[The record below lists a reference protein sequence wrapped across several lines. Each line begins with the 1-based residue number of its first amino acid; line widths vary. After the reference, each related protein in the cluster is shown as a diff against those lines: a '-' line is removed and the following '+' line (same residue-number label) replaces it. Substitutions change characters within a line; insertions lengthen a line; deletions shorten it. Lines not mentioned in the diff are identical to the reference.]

1 MRTRNPSSR
10 LNVLVV
16 GSGGREHAIV
26 WKLARSPRIGRIV
39 AAPGNPGIGRL
50 AACAPVGA
58 TDVAG
63 LVRLARETECSLV
76 VVGPEAP
83 LAAGLADV
91 MRDQGMAVFGPS
103 AAAARIESSK
113 HYAKGVMARA
123 GIPTARCEAF
133 TDLGRA
139 RDVARAT
146 AQEAGGVVVKLDCLA
161 AGKGVVVAGSPEEA
175 GRAVDELSAMGGRRG
190 CRILVEERLVGP
202 EASVMCLSDGAD
214 IWVLPPARDHKR
226 ALDGDQGP
234 NTGGMGAVAPA
245 SLAADAM
252 EADSGVM
259 MTDGPTRS
267 ALGAG
272 LAVSEVRPTSAAE
285 LTDKAI
291 LADIERTILKP
302 AIEQMAA
309 EGTPFVGALFAGL
322 MLTSE
327 GPRVLEFNCRL
338 GDPETQ
344 AVLPLVDV
352 DLLDLVEAACHGHLG
367 RVGVGVGVGVDT
379 GSAGSRRG
387 PGVGV
392 SSGSGRLGHQAP
404 MVGFGAA
411 SSGISCGLH
420 STCVVMASPGYPGP
434 HKTGIPIGIPDPL
447 PEGVV
452 VFHAGTALDD
462 GQLVSAGGRV
472 LDVVGVAS
480 SAAQSRQLAYDAV
493 EQIGFEGAH
502 YRRDIG
508 VI

>member
-1 MRTRNPSSR
+1 MKTRNPSVRS
-10 LNVLVV
+10 NVLVV

-26 WKLARSPRIGRIV
+26 WKLAQSPRVRRIV

-50 AACAPVGA
+50 AACMPVGA

-76 VVGPEAP
+76 IVGPEAP
-83 LAAGLADV
+83 LAAGLADA
-91 MRDQGMAVFGPS
+91 MRDQGIAVFGPS

-113 HYAKGVMARA
+113 HHAKGVMARA
-123 GIPTARCEAF
+123 RISTAHCEAF

-139 RDVARAT
+139 RDAARGI

-175 GRAVDELSAMGGRRG
+175 VSAVDELTAMGGGRG
-190 CRILVEERLVGP
+190 CKILVEERLVGP

-226 ALDGDQGP
+226 ALDGDRGP
-234 NTGGMGAVAPA
+234 NTGGMGAVAPVSLVTGA
-245 SLAADAM
+245 MLAA
-252 EADSGVM
+252 
-259 MTDGPTRS
+259 
-267 ALGAG
+267 
-272 LAVSEVRPTSAAE
+272 
-285 LTDKAI
+285 
-291 LADIERTILKP
+291 IERTILRP

-327 GPRVLEFNCRL
+327 GPKVLEFNCRL

-344 AVLPLVDV
+344 AVLPLVDM
-352 DLLDLVEAACHGHLG
+352 DLLELVEAACHGQLG
-367 RVGVGVGVGVDT
+367 RMVAA
-379 GSAGSRRG
+379 AGSG
-387 PGVGV
+387 AGVN
-392 SSGSGRLGHQAP
+392 SDSGRASRASTAGSD
-404 MVGFGAA
+404 AA
-411 SSGISCGLH
+411 SSGVAHGLH

-434 HKTGIPIGIPDPL
+434 PKTGIPISIPDPL
-447 PEGVV
+447 PAGVTL
-452 VFHAGTALDD
+452 FHAGTAVDD
-462 GQLVSAGGRV
+462 GRLVSAGGRV

-480 SAAQSRQLAYDAV
+480 SAAESRQLAYDAV
-493 EQIGFEGAH
+493 ECIGFEGAH

-508 VI
+508 AI

>member
-1 MRTRNPSSR
+1 
-10 LNVLVV
+10 VLVV

-26 WKLARSPRIGRIV
+26 WKLARSPRIGRVI

-63 LVRLARETECSLV
+63 LVRLAREAECSLV

-83 LAAGLADV
+83 LAAGLADA
-91 MRDQGMAVFGPS
+91 MRAIGVTVFGPS

-123 GIPTARCEAF
+123 GIPTAHCEAF
-133 TDLGRA
+133 TDVGRA
-139 RDVARAT
+139 RDAART
-146 AQEAGGVVVKLDCLA
+146 IAQEAGGVVVKLDCLA
-161 AGKGVVVAGSPEEA
+161 AGKGVVVADSPEEA
-175 GRAVDELSAMGGRRG
+175 GRAVDELGAMGAGRG
-190 CRILVEERLVGP
+190 CKILVEERLVGP

-245 SLAADAM
+245 SLVYEATQADL
-252 EADSGVM
+252 GV
-259 MTDGPTRS
+259 TLTNGT
-267 ALGAG
+267 AQ
-272 LAVSEVRPTSAAE
+272 LAR
-285 LTDKAI
+285 DAI
-291 LADIERTILKP
+291 LADRAMLAEIERTILKP
-302 AIEQMAA
+302 AIDQMAV

-322 MLTSE
+322 MLASE
-327 GPRVLEFNCRL
+327 GPKVLEFNCRL

-352 DLLDLVEAACHGHLG
+352 DLLDLVEAACHGQL
-367 RVGVGVGVGVDT
+367 RGVRAGT
-379 GSAGSRRG
+379 GPAQHAPVAGSG
-387 PGVGV
+387 
-392 SSGSGRLGHQAP
+392 
-404 MVGFGAA
+404 GAFNGT
-411 SSGISCGLH
+411 SDGLH

-434 HKTGIPIGIPDPL
+434 HRTGIPVSIPDPL

-452 VFHAGTALDD
+452 AFHAGTALDD

-472 LDVVGVAS
+472 IGVVGIAS
-480 SAAQSRQLAYDAV
+480 SAAQSRKLAYDV
-493 EQIGFEGAH
+493 VGRIGFEGAH

-508 VI
+508 AI

>member
-1 MRTRNPSSR
+1 MKTRNPSVRPS
-10 LNVLVV
+10 VLVV

-39 AAPGNPGIGRL
+39 AAPGNPGIGQL

-58 TDVAG
+58 TDVDG
-63 LVRLARETECSLV
+63 LVRLAREAECSLV

-83 LAAGLADV
+83 LAAGLADA
-91 MRDQGMAVFGPS
+91 MRAQGMTVFGPS

-123 GIPTARCEAF
+123 GIPTAHCEAF
-133 TDLGRA
+133 TDLGSA
-139 RDVARAT
+139 RDAART
-146 AQEAGGVVVKLDCLA
+146 IAQEAGGVVVKLDCLA

-175 GRAVDELSAMGGRRG
+175 GRAVDELGAMGGGQG
-190 CRILVEERLVGP
+190 CKILVEERLVGP

-226 ALDGDQGP
+226 ALNGDQGP

-245 SLAADAM
+245 SLAGDA
-252 EADSGVM
+252 VL
-259 MTDGPTRS
+259 TDQ
-267 ALGAG
+267 AM
-272 LAVSEVRPTSAAE
+272 LAV
-285 LTDKAI
+285 
-291 LADIERTILKP
+291 IERTILRP
-302 AIEQMAA
+302 VIEQMAA

-327 GPRVLEFNCRL
+327 GPKALEFNCRL

-352 DLLDLVEAACHGHLG
+352 DLLDLVEAACHGQLG
-367 RVGVGVGVGVDT
+367 GVGVG
-379 GSAGSRRG
+379 SGSRG
-387 PGVGV
+387 GSGVGV

-404 MVGFGAA
+404 MAGSGAA
-411 SSGISCGLH
+411 STEVSCGLH
-420 STCVVMASPGYPGP
+420 STCVVMAAPGYPGP

-472 LDVVGVAS
+472 IGVVGVAS

-493 EQIGFEGAH
+493 GRIGFEGAH

-508 VI
+508 AI

>member
-1 MRTRNPSSR
+1 MNMGNPSVR
-10 LNVLVV
+10 PNVLVV

-63 LVRLARETECSLV
+63 LVKLAREAECSLV

-83 LAAGLADV
+83 LAAGLADA
-91 MRDQGMAVFGPS
+91 MRAQGITVFGPS

-175 GRAVDELSAMGGRRG
+175 GRAVDELGAMGGGQG
-190 CRILVEERLVGP
+190 CKILVEERLVGP

-226 ALDGDQGP
+226 AFDGDQGP
-234 NTGGMGAVAPA
+234 NTGGMGAVAPT
-245 SLAADAM
+245 SLAGDA
-252 EADSGVM
+252 V
-259 MTDGPTRS
+259 
-267 ALGAG
+267 
-272 LAVSEVRPTSAAE
+272 
-285 LTDKAI
+285 LTDQAM
-291 LADIERTILKP
+291 LAAIERTILRP

-327 GPRVLEFNCRL
+327 GPKVLEFNCRL

-352 DLLDLVEAACHGHLG
+352 DLLDLVEAACHGQLG
-367 RVGVGVGVGVDT
+367 GARAGAA
-379 GSAGSRRG
+379 AGSGARSGAVVSPG
-387 PGVGV
+387 PGRPG
-392 SSGSGRLGHQAP
+392 QPAP
-404 MVGFGAA
+404 MAGSGAA
-411 SSGISCGLH
+411 STGVSCGLH

-434 HKTGIPIGIPDPL
+434 HRTGIPIGIPESL
-447 PEGVV
+447 PEGLV

-472 LDVVGVAS
+472 LDVVAVGL

-493 EQIGFEGAH
+493 GRIGFEGAH

-508 VI
+508 AI

>member
-1 MRTRNPSSR
+1 
-10 LNVLVV
+10 VLVV

-26 WKLARSPRIGRIV
+26 WKLARSPRIGRVI

-58 TDVAG
+58 SDVAG
-63 LVRLARETECSLV
+63 LVRLAREAECSLV

-83 LAAGLADV
+83 LAAGLADA
-91 MRDQGMAVFGPS
+91 MRAIGVTVFGPS

-123 GIPTARCEAF
+123 GIPTAHCEAF
-133 TDLGRA
+133 TDVGRA
-139 RDVARAT
+139 RDAART
-146 AQEAGGVVVKLDCLA
+146 IAQEAGGVVVKLDCLA
-161 AGKGVVVAGSPEEA
+161 AGKGVVVADSPEEA
-175 GRAVDELSAMGGRRG
+175 GRAVDELGAMGAGRG
-190 CRILVEERLVGP
+190 CKILVEERLVGP

-245 SLAADAM
+245 SLVYEATQADL
-252 EADSGVM
+252 GV
-259 MTDGPTRS
+259 TLTNGT
-267 ALGAG
+267 AQ
-272 LAVSEVRPTSAAE
+272 LAR
-285 LTDKAI
+285 DAI
-291 LADIERTILKP
+291 LADRAMLAEIERTILKP
-302 AIEQMAA
+302 AIDQMAV

-327 GPRVLEFNCRL
+327 GPKVLEFNCRL

-352 DLLDLVEAACHGHLG
+352 DLLDLVEAACHGQL
-367 RVGVGVGVGVDT
+367 RGVRAGT
-379 GSAGSRRG
+379 GPAQHAPVAGSG
-387 PGVGV
+387 
-392 SSGSGRLGHQAP
+392 
-404 MVGFGAA
+404 GAFNGT
-411 SSGISCGLH
+411 SDGLH

-434 HKTGIPIGIPDPL
+434 HRTGIPVSIPDPL

-452 VFHAGTALDD
+452 AFHAGTALDD

-472 LDVVGVAS
+472 IGVVGIAS
-480 SAAQSRQLAYDAV
+480 SAAQSRKLAYDV
-493 EQIGFEGAH
+493 VGRIGFEGAH

-508 VI
+508 AI

>member
-1 MRTRNPSSR
+1 MRTPDSSSR

-26 WKLARSPRIGRIV
+26 WKLARSPRIGRVI

-58 TDVAG
+58 SDVAG
-63 LVRLARETECSLV
+63 LVRLAREAECSLV

-83 LAAGLADV
+83 LAAGLADA
-91 MRDQGMAVFGPS
+91 MRAIGVTVFGPS

-123 GIPTARCEAF
+123 GIPTAHCEAF
-133 TDLGRA
+133 TDVGRA
-139 RDVARAT
+139 RDAART
-146 AQEAGGVVVKLDCLA
+146 IAQEAGGVVVKLDCLA
-161 AGKGVVVAGSPEEA
+161 AGKGVVVADSPEEA
-175 GRAVDELSAMGGRRG
+175 GRAVDELGAMGAGRG
-190 CRILVEERLVGP
+190 CKILVEERLVGP

-245 SLAADAM
+245 SLVYEATQADL
-252 EADSGVM
+252 GV
-259 MTDGPTRS
+259 TLTNGT
-267 ALGAG
+267 AQ
-272 LAVSEVRPTSAAE
+272 LAR
-285 LTDKAI
+285 DAI
-291 LADIERTILKP
+291 LADRAMLAEIERTILKP
-302 AIEQMAA
+302 AIDQMAV

-327 GPRVLEFNCRL
+327 GPKVLEFNCRL

-352 DLLDLVEAACHGHLG
+352 DLLDLVEAACHGQL
-367 RVGVGVGVGVDT
+367 RGVRAGT
-379 GSAGSRRG
+379 GPAQHAPVAGSG
-387 PGVGV
+387 
-392 SSGSGRLGHQAP
+392 
-404 MVGFGAA
+404 GAFNGT
-411 SSGISCGLH
+411 SDGLH

-434 HKTGIPIGIPDPL
+434 HRTGIPVSIPDPL

-452 VFHAGTALDD
+452 AFHAGTALDD

-472 LDVVGVAS
+472 IGVVGIAS
-480 SAAQSRQLAYDAV
+480 SAAQSRKLAYDV
-493 EQIGFEGAH
+493 VGRIGFEGAH

-508 VI
+508 AI

>member
-1 MRTRNPSSR
+1 MRTPDSSSR

-26 WKLARSPRIGRIV
+26 WKLARSPRIGRVI

-63 LVRLARETECSLV
+63 LVRLAREAECSLV

-83 LAAGLADV
+83 LAAGLADA
-91 MRDQGMAVFGPS
+91 MRAIGVTVFGPS

-123 GIPTARCEAF
+123 GIPTAHCEAF
-133 TDLGRA
+133 TDVGRA
-139 RDVARAT
+139 RDAART
-146 AQEAGGVVVKLDCLA
+146 IAQEAGGVVVKLDCLA
-161 AGKGVVVAGSPEEA
+161 AGKGVVVADSPEEA
-175 GRAVDELSAMGGRRG
+175 GRAVDELGAMGAGRG
-190 CRILVEERLVGP
+190 CKILVEERLVGP

-245 SLAADAM
+245 SLVYEATQADL
-252 EADSGVM
+252 GV
-259 MTDGPTRS
+259 TLTNGT
-267 ALGAG
+267 AQ
-272 LAVSEVRPTSAAE
+272 LAR
-285 LTDKAI
+285 DAI
-291 LADIERTILKP
+291 LADRAMLAEIERTILKP
-302 AIEQMAA
+302 AIDQMAV

-327 GPRVLEFNCRL
+327 GPKVLEFNCRL

-352 DLLDLVEAACHGHLG
+352 DLLDLVEAACHGQL
-367 RVGVGVGVGVDT
+367 RGVRAGT
-379 GSAGSRRG
+379 GPAQHAPVAGSG
-387 PGVGV
+387 
-392 SSGSGRLGHQAP
+392 
-404 MVGFGAA
+404 GAFNGT
-411 SSGISCGLH
+411 SDGLH

-434 HKTGIPIGIPDPL
+434 HRTGIPVSIPDPL

-452 VFHAGTALDD
+452 AFHAGTALDD

-472 LDVVGVAS
+472 IGVVGIAS
-480 SAAQSRQLAYDAV
+480 SAAQSRKLAYDV
-493 EQIGFEGAH
+493 VGRIGFEGAH

-508 VI
+508 AI

>member
-1 MRTRNPSSR
+1 
-10 LNVLVV
+10 VLVV

-26 WKLARSPRIGRIV
+26 WKLARSPRIGRVI

-63 LVRLARETECSLV
+63 LVRLAREAECSLV

-83 LAAGLADV
+83 LAAGLADA
-91 MRDQGMAVFGPS
+91 MRAIGVTVFGPS

-123 GIPTARCEAF
+123 GIPTAHCEAF
-133 TDLGRA
+133 TDVGRA
-139 RDVARAT
+139 RDAART
-146 AQEAGGVVVKLDCLA
+146 IAQEAGGVVVKLDCLA
-161 AGKGVVVAGSPEEA
+161 AGKGVVVADSPEEA

-352 DLLDLVEAACHGHLG
+352 DLLDLVEAACHGQL
-367 RVGVGVGVGVDT
+367 RGVRAGT
-379 GSAGSRRG
+379 GPAQHAPVAGSG
-387 PGVGV
+387 
-392 SSGSGRLGHQAP
+392 
-404 MVGFGAA
+404 GAFNGT
-411 SSGISCGLH
+411 SDGLH

-434 HKTGIPIGIPDPL
+434 HRTGIPVSIPDPL

-452 VFHAGTALDD
+452 AFHAGTALDD

-472 LDVVGVAS
+472 IGVVGIAS
-480 SAAQSRQLAYDAV
+480 SAAQSRKLAYDV
-493 EQIGFEGAH
+493 VGRIGFEGAH

-508 VI
+508 AI

>member
-1 MRTRNPSSR
+1 MRTPDSSSR

-26 WKLARSPRIGRIV
+26 WKLARSPRIGRVI

-63 LVRLARETECSLV
+63 LVRLAREAECSLV

-83 LAAGLADV
+83 LAAGLADA
-91 MRDQGMAVFGPS
+91 MRAIGVTVFGPS

-123 GIPTARCEAF
+123 GIPTAHCEAF
-133 TDLGRA
+133 TDVGRA
-139 RDVARAT
+139 RDAART
-146 AQEAGGVVVKLDCLA
+146 IAQEAGGVVVKLDCLA
-161 AGKGVVVAGSPEEA
+161 AGKGVVVADSPEEA
-175 GRAVDELSAMGGRRG
+175 GRAVDELGAMGAGRG
-190 CRILVEERLVGP
+190 CKILVEERLVGP

-245 SLAADAM
+245 SLVYEATQADL
-252 EADSGVM
+252 GV
-259 MTDGPTRS
+259 TLTNGT
-267 ALGAG
+267 AQ
-272 LAVSEVRPTSAAE
+272 LAR
-285 LTDKAI
+285 DAI
-291 LADIERTILKP
+291 LADRAMLAEIERTILKP
-302 AIEQMAA
+302 AIDQMAV

-322 MLTSE
+322 MLASE
-327 GPRVLEFNCRL
+327 GPKVLEFNCRL

-352 DLLDLVEAACHGHLG
+352 DLLDLVEAACHGQL
-367 RVGVGVGVGVDT
+367 RGVRAGT
-379 GSAGSRRG
+379 GPAQHAPVAGSG
-387 PGVGV
+387 
-392 SSGSGRLGHQAP
+392 
-404 MVGFGAA
+404 GAFNGT
-411 SSGISCGLH
+411 SDGLH

-434 HKTGIPIGIPDPL
+434 HRTGIPVSIPDPL

-452 VFHAGTALDD
+452 AFHAGTALDD

-472 LDVVGVAS
+472 IGVVGIAS
-480 SAAQSRQLAYDAV
+480 SAAQSRKLAYDV
-493 EQIGFEGAH
+493 VGRIGFEGAH

-508 VI
+508 AI

>member
-1 MRTRNPSSR
+1 MRTPNMSSR

-16 GSGGREHAIV
+16 GSGGREHALV
-26 WKLARSPRIGRIV
+26 WKLARNSRIGRIV
-39 AAPGNPGIGRL
+39 AAPGNPGIGQL

-63 LVRLARETECSLV
+63 LARLARDAECSLV

-83 LAAGLADV
+83 LAAGLADA
-91 MRDQGMAVFGPS
+91 MRAQGITVFGPS

-123 GIPTARCEAF
+123 GIPTAYCEAF

-139 RDVARAT
+139 RDAARAI
-146 AQEAGGVVVKLDCLA
+146 AQEAGGVVVKLDRLA

-175 GRAVDELSAMGGRRG
+175 GWAVDELGAMGGGQG
-190 CRILVEERLVGP
+190 CKILVEERLVGP

-226 ALDGDQGP
+226 AFDGDQGP
-234 NTGGMGAVAPA
+234 NTGGMGAVAPT
-245 SLAADAM
+245 SLAGDA
-252 EADSGVM
+252 V
-259 MTDGPTRS
+259 
-267 ALGAG
+267 
-272 LAVSEVRPTSAAE
+272 
-285 LTDKAI
+285 LTDQAM
-291 LADIERTILKP
+291 LAAIERTILRP

-327 GPRVLEFNCRL
+327 GPKVLEFNCRL

-352 DLLDLVEAACHGHLG
+352 DLLDLVEAACHGQLG
-367 RVGVGVGVGVDT
+367 GARAGAA
-379 GSAGSRRG
+379 AGSGARSG
-387 PGVGV
+387 AVV
-392 SSGSGRLGHQAP
+392 SSGRPGQPAP
-404 MVGFGAA
+404 MAGSGAA
-411 SSGISCGLH
+411 STGVSCGLH

-434 HKTGIPIGIPDPL
+434 HRTGIPIGIPESL
-447 PEGVV
+447 PEGLV

-472 LDVVGVAS
+472 LDVVAVGL

-493 EQIGFEGAH
+493 GRIGFEGAH

-508 VI
+508 AI

>member
-1 MRTRNPSSR
+1 MKMRNPSVR
-10 LNVLVV
+10 PNVLVV

-26 WKLARSPRIGRIV
+26 WKLAKSPRIGRIV

-58 TDVAG
+58 TDVPG
-63 LVRLARETECSLV
+63 LVRLAREAECSLV

-83 LAAGLADV
+83 LAAGLADA
-91 MRDQGMAVFGPS
+91 MRSEGITVFGPS

-123 GIPTARCEAF
+123 GIPTAHCEAF

-139 RDVARAT
+139 RDAARSI

-175 GRAVDELSAMGGRRG
+175 AQAVDELGAIGGGQG
-190 CRILVEERLVGP
+190 CKILLEERLVGP
-202 EASVMCLSDGAD
+202 EASVMCLSDGVD
-214 IWVLPPARDHKR
+214 VWVLPPARDHKR
-226 ALDGDQGP
+226 ALDGDRGP

-245 SLAADAM
+245 SLVA
-252 EADSGVM
+252 
-259 MTDGPTRS
+259 
-267 ALGAG
+267 GAT
-272 LAVSEVRPTSAAE
+272 E
-285 LTDKAI
+285 
-291 LADIERTILKP
+291 ADIERTILRP
-302 AIEQMAA
+302 AINQMAA

-344 AVLPLVDV
+344 AVLPLVDM
-352 DLLDLVEAACHGHLG
+352 DLLDLVEVACHGQLG
-367 RVGVGVGVGVDT
+367 GVRAVADPGEDSGAST
-379 GSAGSRRG
+379 SPG
-387 PGVGV
+387 PGRPG
-392 SSGSGRLGHQAP
+392 QAP
-404 MVGFGAA
+404 AVGSDAA
-411 SSGISCGLH
+411 FDGMSCELH

-434 HKTGIPIGIPDPL
+434 HKTGIPISIPDPL
-447 PEGVV
+447 PAGVAL
-452 VFHAGTALDD
+452 FHAGTALDD

-472 LDVVGVAS
+472 LDIVAVAS
-480 SAAQSRQLAYDAV
+480 SAAESRQLAYDAV
-493 EQIGFEGAH
+493 ERIGFEGAH

-508 VI
+508 AI

>member
-1 MRTRNPSSR
+1 
-10 LNVLVV
+10 VLVV

-26 WKLARSPRIGRIV
+26 WKLARSPRIGRVI

-63 LVRLARETECSLV
+63 LVRLAREAECSLV

-83 LAAGLADV
+83 LAAGLADA
-91 MRDQGMAVFGPS
+91 MRAIGVTVFGPS

-123 GIPTARCEAF
+123 GIPTAHCEAF
-133 TDLGRA
+133 TDVGRA
-139 RDVARAT
+139 RDAART
-146 AQEAGGVVVKLDCLA
+146 IAQEAGGVVVKLDCLA
-161 AGKGVVVAGSPEEA
+161 AGKGVVVADSPEEA
-175 GRAVDELSAMGGRRG
+175 GRAVDELGAMGAGRG
-190 CRILVEERLVGP
+190 CKILVEERLVGP

-245 SLAADAM
+245 SLVYEATQADL
-252 EADSGVM
+252 GV
-259 MTDGPTRS
+259 TLTNGT
-267 ALGAG
+267 AQ
-272 LAVSEVRPTSAAE
+272 LAR
-285 LTDKAI
+285 DAI
-291 LADIERTILKP
+291 LADRAMLAEIERTILKP
-302 AIEQMAA
+302 AIDQMAV

-327 GPRVLEFNCRL
+327 GPKVLEFNCRL

-352 DLLDLVEAACHGHLG
+352 DLLDLVEAACHGQL
-367 RVGVGVGVGVDT
+367 RGVRAGT
-379 GSAGSRRG
+379 GPAQHAPVAGSG
-387 PGVGV
+387 
-392 SSGSGRLGHQAP
+392 
-404 MVGFGAA
+404 GAFNGT
-411 SSGISCGLH
+411 SDGLH

-434 HKTGIPIGIPDPL
+434 HRTGIPVSIPDPL

-452 VFHAGTALDD
+452 AFHAGTALDD

-472 LDVVGVAS
+472 IGVVGIAS
-480 SAAQSRQLAYDAV
+480 SAAQSRKLAYDV
-493 EQIGFEGAH
+493 VGRIGFEGAH

-508 VI
+508 AI